1 MSKHLMELPSQILL
15 GSDVLSDLP
24 HLMLSKGL
32 CRRGVI
38 ASGENVWKMY
48 GQRMMKVLEKEGYD
62 VDWVPIPTPTLE
74 SVERVEREAE
84 ARSAGFIIGFGGGK
98 SIDVAKLAAYKLKL
112 PLISVPTTASHDGI
126 ASPFA
131 SIHGMEKPYSFSA
144 KPPLIVVADISLILR
159 AHKRLIS
166 SGVGDVV
173 AKLTAVKDW
182 ELGRDEKGEYYG
194 EYSAKLALL
203 SAQHI
208 MMSAEK
214 VGRMEEEGIRNLME
228 ALISAGV
235 AAGIAGSSR
244 PCSGSEHLFSHALD
258 VIAPGRG
265 LHGEK
270 VGLGTIMMAKLHG
283 MDWVKIVETLKKAGT
298 PVNAPQIGISKKEVI
313 KALLLAPKLRPER
326 YTILHKLKLNEDEAY
341 ELASSTGVL

>member
-1 MSKHLMELPSQILL
+1 MSKHIMELPSQILV

-24 HLMLSKGL
+24 HLMSSKGL
-32 CRRGVI
+32 YRKGVI
-38 ASGENVWKMY
+38 ASGENVWQMY
-48 GQRMMKVLEKEGYD
+48 GQKMMNILKKEGYD
-62 VDWVPIPTPTLE
+62 IRWVPVPTPSLE
-74 SVERVEREAE
+74 SVERVEKEAE
-84 ARSAGFIIGFGGGK
+84 IRSAGFIIGFGGGK
-98 SIDVAKLAAYKLKL
+98 SIDVAKLAAYKLKV

-131 SIHGMEKPYSFSA
+131 SIHGTEKPYSFST
-144 KPPLIVVADISLILR
+144 KPPLIVVADTNLILK
-159 AHKRLIS
+159 APKRLIS
-166 SGVGDVV
+166 SGVGDVI

-203 SAQHI
+203 SARHI
-208 MMSAEK
+208 MMSAKK
-214 VGRMEEEGIRNLME
+214 VGELKEEGIRNLIE

-258 VIAPGRG
+258 VIAPGKG

-283 MDWVKIVETLKKAGT
+283 MNWTEIAETLRRAGT
-298 PVNAPQIGISKKEVI
+298 PVSALQIGISREEVI
-313 KALLLAPKLRPER
+313 EALLLAPKLRPER
-326 YTILHKLKLNEDEAY
+326 YTILHKLKLSREEAY